1 MTTTSL
7 TDLDVTRLTIGGEPQ
22 SETLIDT
29 ALISIKSGVVVL
41 NKAGAITATIAK
53 PTATTDDMKT
63 LTVTSITAQLHTLVI
78 VGGTFGNGGA
88 GYTTATFGAAAGN
101 SISLLAWNGEYYIIG
116 QRGITLT

>member
-22 SETLIDT
+22 SETLTDT
-29 ALISIKSGVVVL
+29 ALISISHGVVVL

-53 PTATTDDMKT
+53 PTATTDDLKT
-63 LTVTSITAQLHTLVI
+63 ITVTSLNAQAHTLAV

-101 SISLLAWNGEYYIIG
+101 SISLLAWNGEWYIIG
-116 QRGITLT
+116 QRGVSLT